1 MRALVVAAAIA
12 AGGAVGPAGAQTGAP
27 GGAQGQGPTDAI
39 GWLQR
44 IYNATE
50 RLSYT
55 GTFVYQHG
63 ERVETSRITRIVD
76 AGGVHERLET
86 LDGTPREIVRV
97 NEQVTCYLPQTMTM
111 KVERQL
117 DTRPF
122 PAIRADPR
130 ALAEHYT
137 IRKGGTERIAGLDC
151 QSIVLEPKDKLRY
164 GHKLWAD
171 VGSGMLVK
179 AKTFNEKGEAVE
191 QFAFTQLQIGGRI
204 DRDQVKSR
212 FAGKGRDWRVE
223 SNGMVTA
230 DLASHGWLLKSL
242 PPGYRKV
249 TEMKRNVG
257 ATVDVGHIV
266 LSDGL
271 AAVSV
276 FIETLGEK
284 AAQAPLGLSR
294 QGAVNVYTRKLDSYL
309 VTVVGEVPAESVR
322 LIAQNVEYRRPQ

>member
-1 MRALVVAAAIA
+1 M
-12 AGGAVGPAGAQTGAP
+12 
-27 GGAQGQGPTDAI
+27 
-39 GWLQR
+39 
-44 IYNATE
+44 
-50 RLSYT
+50 
-55 GTFVYQHG
+55 
-63 ERVETSRITRIVD
+63 
-76 AGGVHERLET
+76 HERLEA
-86 LDGTPREIVRV
+86 LDGTPREILRI

-122 PAIRADPR
+122 PAMRADPR
-130 ALAEHYT
+130 ELARYYD
-137 IRKGGTERIAGLDC
+137 IRKGGTERIAGHDC
-151 QSIVLEPKDKLRY
+151 QSIVLEPKDNLRY
-164 GHKLWAD
+164 GHRLWAD
-171 VGSGMLVK
+171 VNSGMLVK
-179 AKTFNEKGEAVE
+179 AQTFNEKREAIE
-191 QFAFTQLQIGGRI
+191 QFAFTQLQVGGRI

-223 SNGMVTA
+223 SNDMVSA
-230 DLASHGWLLKSL
+230 DLSRHGWLLKSL

-276 FIETLGEK
+276 FIEALGEK
-284 AAQAPLGLSR
+284 GPQAPLGLSR

-322 LIAQNVEYRRPQ
+322 LIAQTVEYRRPE

>member
-1 MRALVVAAAIA
+1 MRALVVAAALA
-12 AGGAVGPAGAQTGAP
+12 VGGAVGATGAH
-27 GGAQGQGPTDAI
+27 GQPPVDAI

-44 IYNATE
+44 IYTATE

-63 ERVETSRITRIVD
+63 ERVETSRVTRIVD
-76 AGGVHERLET
+76 ASGVHERLET
-86 LDGTPREIVRV
+86 LDGTPREILRI

-122 PAIRADPR
+122 PAMRADPR
-130 ALAEHYT
+130 VLAEHYN
-137 IRKGGTERIAGLDC
+137 IRKGGTERIAGHDC
-151 QSIVLEPKDKLRY
+151 QSIVLEPKDNLRY
-164 GHKLWAD
+164 GHRLWAD
-171 VGSGMLVK
+171 VSTGMLVK
-179 AKTFNEKGEAVE
+179 AKTFNEKGEAIE
-191 QFAFTQLQIGGRI
+191 QFAFTQLQVGGRI

-223 SNGMVTA
+223 SNDMVAA
-230 DLASHGWLLKSL
+230 DLARHGWLLKSL

-276 FIETLGEK
+276 FIETLGDK
-284 AAQAPLGLSR
+284 ASQAPLGLSR
-294 QGAVNVYTRKLDSYL
+294 QGAVSVYTRKLDGYL
-309 VTVVGEVPAESVR
+309 VTVVGEVPAESVK